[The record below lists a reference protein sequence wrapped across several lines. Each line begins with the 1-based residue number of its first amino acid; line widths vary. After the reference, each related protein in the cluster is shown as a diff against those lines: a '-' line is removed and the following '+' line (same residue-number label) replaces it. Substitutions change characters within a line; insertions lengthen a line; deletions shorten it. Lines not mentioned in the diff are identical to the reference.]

1 MAVLAAAE
9 ALLSECGYSSITI
22 EQIAARAGASKA
34 TIYRWWPSKAAIFME
49 IYSLLGNEFAQPGN
63 TGTVENDL
71 RTQLRAAFKLFR
83 ETVAAMA
90 LAGFVAE
97 AQSNPETA
105 RLLREEFAL
114 FRRQANVDVLNRAIA
129 RGEVRADITP
139 ELVSEMISGAVYYSV
154 LVGQPDFTDARAD
167 EIVRTILHGV
177 LVDMKDTGTARD
189 RAPRAQAAAKPG
201 LRLQAA
207 VRLSAPAACARPRP
221 DAASK
226 KTAR

>member
-9 ALLSECGYSSITI
+9 ALLAECGYSSITI

-83 ETVAAMA
+83 ETVAGMA

-114 FRRQANVDVLNRAIA
+114 FRRQANVDVLNRAMA

-177 LVDMKDTGTARD
+177 LDVKDTGTARD

-207 VRLSAPAACARPRP
+207 VGLSAPAACGRPRP

-226 KTAR
+226 ETTR